1 MFYLTASQESG
12 PEQRTHTVGAVWGTE
27 SDQFFFFGEFSAHC
41 GDPKKKTKTSANCTK
56 ACFFFFWWETNE
68 KVAISF

>member
-27 SDQFFFFGEFSAHC
+27 SDQFFVFLANSRRTLATQ
-41 GDPKKKTKTSANCTK
+41 KKKKPSANCIK
-56 ACFFFFWWETNE
+56 AFFFFWWETNA